1 MPNQGRKKILV
12 PLDGS
17 KPGERALKQFTQI
30 VAPSSV
36 REIVL
41 LQVVAAAT
49 PGSPLRLNTAPA
61 LSALGA
67 RQEKARRYLE
77 GIRRGLARRRMGA
90 RAVTRA
96 GAATDEILACAKAEG
111 AGLIVMATR
120 GRSGIRRVLMGSVAE
135 SVLRRAPVPVLLVRA
150 SRSTS

>member
-1 MPNQGRKKILV
+1 MPNQVRKKILV

-61 LSALGA
+61 LSALAA

-96 GAATDEILACAKAEG
+96 GAAADEILAYAKAEG
-111 AGLIVMATR
+111 AGLIVMATQ